1 MRFLVRTTLNLEQY
15 QCRRCSRFFYI
26 NKTDKSSLDIGFG
39 CPYGC
44 DDNGRHTRNIH
55 TEIKEVKD
63 IPQTE
68 DEEEEF
74 LKNSGGA

>member
-1 MRFLVRTTLNLEQY
+1 MNLLVRTTLNLEQY
-15 QCRRCSRFFYI
+15 QCRRCGRFFYI
-26 NKTDKSSLDIGFG
+26 NKTDKTGFDIDFG

-63 IPQTE
+63 VPQIE
-68 DEEEEF
+68 DEEE
-74 LKNSGGA
+74 K